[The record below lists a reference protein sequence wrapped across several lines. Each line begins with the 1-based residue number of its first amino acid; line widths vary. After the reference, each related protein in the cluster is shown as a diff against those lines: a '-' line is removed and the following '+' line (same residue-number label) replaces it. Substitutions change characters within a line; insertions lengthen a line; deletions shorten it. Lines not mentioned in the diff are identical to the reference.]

1 MNDVLPVLGCLG
13 LLLFGLPIWA
23 IVEARRAKREAA
35 ELRGELAGL
44 SARVA
49 VLARGRTATE
59 TGIPVSD
66 PPSVLAPAAAA
77 PAPSVPVS
85 PPASVFA
92 APGPAAPPAPA
103 ASAPRR
109 PSEGAS
115 APIAM
120 EPPMPRPMPPPMPPA
135 LPPVPTPPRKPLDW
149 ESLISVRAF
158 AWLGGAALFLA
169 MALFLQY
176 SIQHNLISPAARVA
190 IGLLVGAIA
199 LAGGDAIRN
208 KADWAGQAAS
218 GAGVGILY
226 ATLFA
231 AHSRYGLLG
240 STATFVGMAFVT
252 IVAGLLAARRG
263 AFVVAVL
270 ALVGGFLTPYLLATN
285 EDHPVALFAYTLLLD
300 VGAMAVARS
309 RRWLALRYLALA
321 GSAALYVGWSERHL
335 DPIKAPFALAAAAA
349 LAVLFAALGAPTP
362 EEAETK
368 ERRDLAG
375 AVRLLAAAGP
385 LVAALWMS
393 SQTALD
399 VSPSFLTGYLLVL
412 AAGAFLVSR
421 TAAFPPFL
429 PVAAAFSVI
438 TLAARIGP
446 DLVGARSETLL
457 LFAAVP
463 AAYLAIALSKQG
475 AETAVRIAA
484 AISLAGGLLVVS
496 RFVELAPKLPV
507 APLWIFA
514 AAHAAGLVAIGTRLA
529 SGRWIAGA
537 QALLFA
543 CLLVLATIFAP
554 ARLFEFLPLIL
565 VPAGVFWI
573 LPFLSRRWRSDRAA
587 WLSSAA
593 APILHY
599 PVLYALAKDAWG
611 TQVLGAAAIVFS
623 IAAVFALKRSS
634 ALLESPADRRFTTA
648 IFGAVTL
655 AFVTAAIPI
664 LLDNEWITVAWALE
678 AAALVWLWRRV
689 PQEGLVQA
697 AAALAAAAFLR
708 LIANPLLWHYHP
720 RSGTRIF
727 NWFLYTFGIPAAA
740 FLAAAALA
748 RGNAW
753 AERVHLPAFLR
764 AAAGILLF
772 VLVNVEIADFYST
785 GEQLRF
791 RLSGGG
797 LGEDVTYSLAWGVF
811 AIVLLALGITRD
823 SRPTRAASLGVL
835 LLTIGKVF
843 LHDLWDLGALYRVG
857 SILGL
862 AVALLAV
869 SFLTQ
874 RFILAK
880 EKP

>member
-1 MNDVLPVLGCLG
+1 M
-13 LLLFGLPIWA
+13 
-23 IVEARRAKREAA
+23 
-35 ELRGELAGL
+35 
-44 SARVA
+44 
-49 VLARGRTATE
+49 
-59 TGIPVSD
+59 
-66 PPSVLAPAAAA
+66 
-77 PAPSVPVS
+77 
-85 PPASVFA
+85 
-92 APGPAAPPAPA
+92 
-103 ASAPRR
+103 
-109 PSEGAS
+109 
-115 APIAM
+115 
-120 EPPMPRPMPPPMPPA
+120 
-135 LPPVPTPPRKPLDW
+135 
-149 ESLISVRAF
+149 
-158 AWLGGAALFLA
+158 
-169 MALFLQY
+169 
-176 SIQHNLISPAARVA
+176 
-190 IGLLVGAIA
+190 
-199 LAGGDAIRN
+199 
-208 KADWAGQAAS
+208 
-218 GAGVGILY
+218 
-226 ATLFA
+226 
-231 AHSRYGLLG
+231 
-240 STATFVGMAFVT
+240 
-252 IVAGLLAARRG
+252 
-263 AFVVAVL
+263 
-270 ALVGGFLTPYLLATN
+270 
-285 EDHPVALFAYTLLLD
+285 
-300 VGAMAVARS
+300 
-309 RRWLALRYLALA
+309 
-321 GSAALYVGWSERHL
+321 
-335 DPIKAPFALAAAAA
+335 
-349 LAVLFAALGAPTP
+349 
-362 EEAETK
+362 
-368 ERRDLAG
+368 
-375 AVRLLAAAGP
+375 
-385 LVAALWMS
+385 
-393 SQTALD
+393 
-399 VSPSFLTGYLLVL
+399 
-412 AAGAFLVSR
+412 
-421 TAAFPPFL
+421 
-429 PVAAAFSVI
+429 AAAFSVI
-438 TLAARIGP
+438 TLATRIGP
-446 DLVGARSETLL
+446 DLVGTRSEALW

-484 AISLAGGLLVVS
+484 AISLVGVLLVVS
-496 RFVELAPKLPV
+496 RFLEIAPKLPI

-514 AAHAAGLVAIGTRLA
+514 AAHAAGLVAIGTQRA

-537 QALLFA
+537 QAILFA
-543 CLLVLATIFAP
+543 CLLVLTTSFAP
-554 ARLFEFLPLIL
+554 ARLSEFLPFIL
-565 VPAGVFWI
+565 VPAAVFWI
-573 LPFLSRRWRSDRAA
+573 LPFLSKRWRSDRAA

-623 IAAVFALKRSS
+623 IAAVLALKRSS

-753 AERVHLPAFLR
+753 AERVRLAAALR
-764 AAAGILLF
+764 GAAGILLF